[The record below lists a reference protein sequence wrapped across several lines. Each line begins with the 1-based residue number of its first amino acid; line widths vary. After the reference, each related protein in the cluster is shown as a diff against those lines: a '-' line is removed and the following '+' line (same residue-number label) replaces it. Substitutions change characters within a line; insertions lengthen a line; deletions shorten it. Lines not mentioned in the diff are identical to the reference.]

1 MVSYKYIQIILSK
14 SLGFKT
20 MLFSVTRLSFLH
32 AEEKK
37 IILPVMFDTWYS
49 PYSEVSYMMH
59 SFTVLMGAATVQ
71 LNTGSLWKENKLLLL
86 SASLLFWNALKSDP
100 TSHTKPTTPHTQ
112 NVQF

>member
-37 IILPVMFDTWYS
+37 IILPVMFDT
-49 PYSEVSYMMH
+49 
-59 SFTVLMGAATVQ
+59 
-71 LNTGSLWKENKLLLL
+71 
-86 SASLLFWNALKSDP
+86 
-100 TSHTKPTTPHTQ
+100 
-112 NVQF
+112 